1 MEHTALRQELVEMAA
16 RDGVPVRDVLVADAS
31 RRTTA
36 LNAYVS
42 GLGPSRRIVV
52 YDTLLRDAPP
62 AEVKLVV
69 AHELG
74 HAKYNDVLRGTAIG
88 ALGAALAVC
97 LLYLALGWA
106 PLLARA
112 GADAGP
118 RSIALI
124 MALSALAALA
134 TAPVQSWASRRIE
147 ARADEHAL
155 ELTRDPATFIGMQ
168 RRLAVQN
175 LSDLEP
181 PAVLYFFYASHP
193 AGPERIAQAR
203 DFARREHIELT
214 GAR

>member
-1 MEHTALRQELVEMAA
+1 LRQELVEMAA
-16 RDGVPVRDVLVADAS
+16 RDGVPVSDVLVADAS

-42 GLGPSRRIVV
+42 GFGPSRRIVV

-62 AEVKLVV
+62 SEVKLVV

-74 HAKYNDVLRGTAIG
+74 HAKYNDVLRATAIG

-106 PLLARA
+106 PLLSRA
-112 GADAGP
+112 GVGEAGP
-118 RSIALI
+118 RAIALI

-134 TAPVQSWASRRIE
+134 TSPVASWASRRTE

-155 ELTRDPATFIGMQ
+155 ELTRDPATFIEMQ

-175 LSDLEP
+175 LADLDP
-181 PAVLYFFYASHP
+181 PPILYFLYATHP